1 MSSTAIPITRHAVA
15 DEQAQAF
22 LSASVSA
29 PRFLL
34 GRNEHALALL
44 STLEI
49 PIDGIVDD
57 GASGTQWHGKPVITV
72 QQLPSDAMVV
82 NCAMSIAPVAA
93 ARKLAMQPLKASLSY
108 ADLLAACPA
117 LVPVPDFVAD
127 MRTDVAAN
135 QRRWDHLRTQ
145 LADEESRTVLDH
157 VMQYRLSADPR
168 HMATYEVRFSAQYF
182 EDFLSLSNE
191 VFVDAGGFD
200 GDTTELFCERYPDYR
215 AVFLFE
221 PSAKNMRD
229 AKTRLAQRHGIS
241 FIEQGI
247 SDQPGTLW
255 FNPDAGSASAV
266 SAAGSS
272 SIEVTTL
279 DQAVTQPVSFIKMD
293 LEGWEMQALAGAQRH
308 IREDHPKLAIS
319 VYHSAADFHR
329 IPDYIASIRQD
340 YDLYLRHYTQGWSET
355 IMYFVPRHNT
365 VQSAAQ
371 SAA

>member
-1 MSSTAIPITRHAVA
+1 MSATAIPIRRHAVA

-44 STLEI
+44 
-49 PIDGIVDD
+49 
-57 GASGTQWHGKPVITV
+57 
-72 QQLPSDAMVV
+72 
-82 NCAMSIAPVAA
+82 
-93 ARKLAMQPLKASLSY
+93 
-108 ADLLAACPA
+108 
-117 LVPVPDFVAD
+117 
-127 MRTDVAAN
+127 
-135 QRRWDHLRTQ
+135 
-145 LADEESRTVLDH
+145 
-157 VMQYRLSADPR
+157 LSADPR
-168 HMATYEVRFSAQYF
+168 HMASYEVRFAEQYF
-182 EDFLSLSNE
+182 EDFLCLSGE

-221 PSAKNMRD
+221 PSAKNMQD
-229 AKTRLAQRHGIS
+229 AKTRRAQRHGIS

-247 SDQPGTLW
+247 SDKAGTLW

-279 DQAVTQPVSFIKMD
+279 D
-293 LEGWEMQALAGAQRH
+293 LAGSQRH
-308 IREDHPKLAIS
+308 IRAEHPKLAIS
-319 VYHSAADFHR
+319 VYHNAADFHR

-355 IMYFVPRHNT
+355 IMYFVPRRNT
-365 VQSAAQ
+365 VQSPAE